1 LCDLASGTNSACIG
15 EVYPPTW
22 WISTIESKEDA
33 MDENLTFVVMQ
44 DGTMITDEKGEV
56 YDLLQFALLEVQVHV
71 KEAANSGET
80 LQLQHS
86 AVDVDDAYVDLGSTF
101 DIATTGNKIASQ
113 GEFLRF
119 IRFKA
124 STNITTQPTLSIVVV
139 AKTG

>member
-1 LCDLASGTNSACIG
+1 
-15 EVYPPTW
+15 
-22 WISTIESKEDA
+22 
-33 MDENLTFVVMQ
+33 MQ

-56 YDLLQFALLEVQVHV
+56 FDLLQFANLEVQVHV

-86 AVDVDDAYVDLGSTF
+86 AVDMDDAYVDFGSTF
-101 DIATTGNKIASQ
+101 DIAATGNEIKSYS
-113 GEFLRF
+113 EFLRF

-124 STNITTQPTLSIVVV
+124 SSNITTQPTLTIVVV